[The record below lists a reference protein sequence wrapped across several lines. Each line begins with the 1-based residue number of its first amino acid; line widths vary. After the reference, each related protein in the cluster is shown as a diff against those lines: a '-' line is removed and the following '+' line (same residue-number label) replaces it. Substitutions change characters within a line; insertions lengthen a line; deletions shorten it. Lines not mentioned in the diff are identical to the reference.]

1 MTSRVCVLALAVMS
15 RVALADPDAERRG
28 LALYQAG
35 KYAEAAV
42 ELEIAYVDTPTPA
55 LGFALAQS
63 LRLAGNCQRALDF
76 YRKVLEQ
83 APPAAQRNLA
93 EAMAPCEHATRDDS
107 ASAPRPTSAPRAEPT
122 AQVHRATPAWYTDT
136 LGDVLAGVGVA
147 AFAASGSCFAV
158 ARDHFRDA
166 EAAVSDSSFRAA
178 TTAGEHWNR
187 AAIAGTALGAALV
200 IGGVVRYALVG
211 HRHGD
216 VVVEITATG
225 AIVGKAFAW

>member
-1 MTSRVCVLALAVMS
+1 MTPRVCVLALALVLVS

-76 YRKVLEQ
+76 YRKVLAQ

-93 EAMAPCEHATRDDS
+93 EAMAPCEHAPRDDS
-107 ASAPRPTSAPRAEPT
+107 ASAPRPASAP

-147 AFAASGSCFAV
+147 ALAASAGGFAI

-166 EAAVSDSSFRAA
+166 DAAVSDSTFRAA
-178 TTAGEHWNR
+178 TTAGEQWNR
-187 AAIAGTALGAALV
+187 AAIVGTALGAALV

-211 HRHGD
+211 HRHSD
-216 VVVEITATG
+216 MVVEITTTG